1 MISPAGDLRQHMAQV
16 LDPRGREGK
25 RHPLSAILTAVV
37 CAVLCGANGYKPIC
51 QWLHKQPVDFWH
63 FLGFTR
69 RPIRYGGTAES
80 ADGPRPA
87 GVRGRGLRA
96 WLPSTSP
103 PDVTP
108 ETWSAVAIDGKSLGG
123 TGGIDQRA
131 QMLISAYEHLSGTV
145 LRQQA
150 VPADTNEQKAAL
162 DLLKQLVLTGR
173 VITADASHC
182 QQETCQLITNSGG
195 HYVIPVKEGQ
205 PSRPCW
211 PRFPANSPLR
221 TRPFPPYQRRER
233 KAERRFHEEWHKGHG
248 RREHRTIETTTE
260 LNHFLQRQLGW
271 SSVQQV
277 FRITRTRFRPHPQT
291 GQSERSTEVA
301 YGITSLSRKQADAKQ
316 LLAYNRGHW
325 GIENGLHYVRDVTFG
340 EDRSRL
346 RKGHGPQHLATT
358 QERPPSPSVD

>member
-69 RPIRYGGTAES
+69 RPIRSGALRNLLMVLDPQPFED
-80 ADGPRPA
+80 A
-87 GVRGRGLRA
+87 LRA

-108 ETWSAVAIDGKSLGG
+108 ETWSAVAIDGKSLCG

-131 QMLISAYEHLSGTV
+131 RMLISAYEHQTGTV
-145 LRQQA
+145 LCQGA

-173 VITADASHC
+173 VITADALHC
-182 QQETCQLITNSGG
+182 QQETCQLITDSGG
-195 HYVIPVKEGQ
+195 HYVIPVKDNQ
-205 PSRPCW
+205 PTLLAAISSE
-211 PRFPANSPLR
+211 FTAQDAAFSPLPAAATAGR
-221 TRPFPPYQRRER
+221 T
-233 KAERRFHEEWHKGHG
+233 
-248 RREHRTIETTTE
+248 TV
-260 LNHFLQRQLGW
+260 
-271 SSVQQV
+271 S
-277 FRITRTRFRPHPQT
+277 
-291 GQSERSTEVA
+291 
-301 YGITSLSRKQADAKQ
+301 
-316 LLAYNRGHW
+316 
-325 GIENGLHYVRDVTFG
+325 
-340 EDRSRL
+340 
-346 RKGHGPQHLATT
+346 
-358 QERPPSPSVD
+358 